1 MKTTILTLSL
11 AAFAFSAS
19 GAVHA
24 NKCQQACVQQAKSCS
39 QSATKCK
46 QIEQSCKNAC
56 R

>member
-1 MKTTILTLSL
+1 MKKTLLTLAVVAL
-11 AAFAFSAS
+11 AATS
-19 GAVHA
+19 VHA
-24 NKCQQACVQQAKSCS
+24 NKCQQACVQQAKSCT

>member
-1 MKTTILTLSL
+1 MKKLILTLGVFAVLTGSL
-11 AAFAFSAS
+11 S
-19 GAVHA
+19 A
-24 NKCQQACVQQAKSCS
+24 NKCRQQCEQQAKSCT